1 MDEGQGRA
9 IGRLD
14 RAGRR
19 LRPTGARLGAAAAIL
34 GTLAAAS
41 LLQACSASGA
51 VATTTRPAAP
61 STTRPAAA
69 TMSPAAAGTTRPAAL
84 STTRPTPA
92 RTTSPEAITA
102 ALVAPDGRLVVVPY
116 TGGGCVVGAKVRE
129 TETRLTV
136 TLVLLQVV
144 TGASICPADL
154 IEGLTVTVTL
164 PHPLWGR
171 ALVDGSTGR
180 RIPYFDGRKLLRVT
194 YLPSGFRFS
203 AYQTY
208 PVTTVTNW
216 EREFVSAGQATAPVD
231 VVQVPGIAPVV
242 GSSWPVT
249 ARVTVGGRPAALT
262 AGTSNGQVFGR
273 AITWRAGG
281 YTFIVYTVQVRGGQ
295 RLLSAAQ
302 LTGIANGLRS

>member
-9 IGRLD
+9 IGGLD

-51 VATTTRPAAP
+51 VATTARPA
-61 STTRPAAA
+61 PA
-69 TMSPAAAGTTRPAAL
+69 S
-84 STTRPTPA
+84 
-92 RTTSPEAITA
+92 TTSPEAITA
-102 ALVAPDGRLVVVPY
+102 ALVAPDGRHVFVPY
-116 TGGGCVVGAKVRE
+116 TAGGCVVGARLTA
-129 TETRLTV
+129 TETGSVV
-136 TLVLLQVV
+136 TLVLRQVL

-154 IEGLTVTVTL
+154 ILGDVTSVTL

-171 ALVDGSTGR
+171 SVVDGLTGR

-203 AYQTY
+203 AYLTY
-208 PVTTVTNW
+208 PVTLVTNW

-242 GSSWPVT
+242 GPSWPVT
-249 ARVTVGGRPAALT
+249 ARVKVGGRPAALT